1 MKKILI
7 PIDFSKHSKGAL
19 TYALNLNQVLKAEL
33 IVFHTTHFPDEDND
47 KTETVLFHQKL
58 TDKCKV
64 FISTA
69 IKESGLT
76 IKPETI
82 KHIIREGHFVVEDVL
97 AHYAKSKF
105 DMIIM
110 GTHGAGGADKAFLGS
125 SASRMLSSSPVP
137 VLVIPPGLKFVKLQK
152 MVYASDFS
160 NFLKEFK
167 KAESFALLFN
177 CHLDVL
183 TFRSEWRREETTTL
197 FENTTQKLK
206 SKNSSLIS
214 CGSMGDIAKDIQKY
228 IKKNKPDLLIMFTA
242 EQNIFDALFGRSRTE
257 QISYNLKLPMLAIR
271 KSILK

>member
-7 PIDFSKHSKGAL
+7 PIDFSKHSKSAL
-19 TYALNLNQVLKAEL
+19 TYALNLNQDLKAEF

-47 KTETVLFHQKL
+47 KTETIEFHKML
-58 TDKCKV
+58 TDKCKA
-64 FISTA
+64 FINTS
-69 IKESGLT
+69 IKESDLK

-82 KHIIREGHFVVEDVL
+82 KTVVRDGHFVVEDIL
-97 AHYAKSKF
+97 AHYDKTKF
-105 DMIIM
+105 DIIIM

-183 TFRSEWRREETTTL
+183 TFRSEWRREEATTL
-197 FENTTQKLK
+197 FENITQKLK
-206 SKNSSLIS
+206 SKKSSLIS
-214 CGSMGDIAKDIQKY
+214 CGSTGDIAKDIQKY
-228 IKKNKPDLLIMFTA
+228 IKKDKPDLLIMFTD

-271 KSILK
+271 KAILK